1 MHHHFAK
8 NNSIVNKYIAELRD
22 AEIQEDK
29 MRFRTNLER
38 IASIMAYEI
47 SKTFQYTT
55 AEVTTPL
62 GISDV
67 EVPDDKVIV
76 ASILRAGV
84 PMHNGFLNVLDDV
97 DSAFVSSYRKHHK
110 DGNFEVKL
118 EYVTCPDL
126 DDTVLII
133 ADPMVATG
141 SSVDSAMQALLKH
154 GQPREIH
161 IATVIASTNGMDHLK
176 RKFPNAHIWVGD
188 IDSELTAKS
197 YIVPGLGDAGDL
209 AFGPKVQ
216 E

>member
-1 MHHHFAK
+1 MLHHFAQS
-8 NNSIVNKYIAELRD
+8 NSIVNKYIAELRD
-22 AEIQEDK
+22 ANIQEDK
-29 MRFRTNLER
+29 MRFRKNLER
-38 IASIMAYEI
+38 IAEIIAYEI
-47 SKTFQYTT
+47 SKTFRYST
-55 AEVTTPL
+55 AEISTPL
-62 GISDV
+62 GIAEMD
-67 EVPDDKVIV
+67 VPDENIVV
-76 ASILRAGV
+76 ASILRAGI
-84 PMHNGFLNVLDDV
+84 PMHNGFLNILDDV

-126 DDTVLII
+126 TDTVLII
-133 ADPMVATG
+133 TDPMVATG
-141 SSVDSAMQALLKH
+141 ASVHSAMEALLNH
-154 GQPREIH
+154 GKPREIH
-161 IATVIASTNGMDHLK
+161 IATIIASTSGMDHLK